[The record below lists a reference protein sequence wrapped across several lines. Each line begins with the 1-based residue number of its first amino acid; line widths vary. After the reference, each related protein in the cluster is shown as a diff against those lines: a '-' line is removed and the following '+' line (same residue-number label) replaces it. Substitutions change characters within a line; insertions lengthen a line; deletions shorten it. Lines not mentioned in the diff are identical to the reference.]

1 MTTIAPIDRVI
12 RHVNKNTEP
21 NGDAEKIVTFDTK
34 DRVVLDRIPF
44 FGFLMDLRYYLV
56 CNSSDPR
63 NMAQSEVTGQA
74 LQSVDLR
81 LPVSMSYSV
90 RCRPGHEGR
99 AVLALYVLGA
109 TGGALAVLVSY
120 ISAGA
125 ALVVAV
131 VVIAAMLF
139 AVAMLE
145 KAPYE
150 RQAAKP

>member
-1 MTTIAPIDRVI
+1 
-12 RHVNKNTEP
+12 
-21 NGDAEKIVTFDTK
+21 
-34 DRVVLDRIPF
+34 
-44 FGFLMDLRYYLV
+44 
-56 CNSSDPR
+56 
-63 NMAQSEVTGQA
+63 
-74 LQSVDLR
+74 
-81 LPVSMSYSV
+81 
-90 RCRPGHEGR
+90 
-99 AVLALYVLGA
+99 
-109 TGGALAVLVSY
+109 VSY